1 MKRKLSEL
9 TSMVS
14 AIECFTADESTFSSD
29 DTLFGSEGFTQYKKE
44 LEEMIAYAYQKLS
57 ERDCRSIFLTLGNK
71 YLSYAAKKA
80 AIKGICDNA

>member
-57 ERDCRSIFLTLGNK
+57 
-71 YLSYAAKKA
+71 
-80 AIKGICDNA
+80 